1 MMMEREFD
9 RASAAASN
17 RNVAESERVQSQL

>member
-1 MMMEREFD
+1 MMVREFD

-17 RNVAESERVQSQL
+17 RNVAESEPVQSQL